1 MARGEML
8 TVFSYDVSQD
18 KRRRKI
24 ARLLEDA
31 ATRVQY
37 SVFETRLSEARAA
50 ALSQRLA
57 SLLGEGDSLRV
68 YVIGQN
74 GERRSRVYGDGAPF
88 ECDNGYWLF

>member
-8 TVFSYDVSQD
+8 TVFSYDVSEN

-37 SVFETRLSEARAA
+37 SVFETRMTRRRAEVIA
-50 ALSQRLA
+50 QRLA
-57 SLLGEGDSLRV
+57 AYLGEGDSLRV
-68 YVIGQN
+68 YVIGHD
-74 GERRSRVYGDGAPF
+74 GERRSRVYGSGAPF
-88 ECDNGYWLF
+88 ESDQGYWLF

>member
-37 SVFETRLSEARAA
+37 SVFETRMTRSRAEI
-50 ALSQRLA
+50 LSQRLA
-57 SLLGEGDSLRV
+57 SLLGDGDSLRV
-68 YVIGQN
+68 YVIGHD

-88 ECDNGYWLF
+88 ESDEGYWLF